1 MLKYLISFWIVACMS
16 LAQAWHPPAVVKV
29 IVGQSPG
36 GGNEFAFRGISPIL
50 EKNYP
55 DTKFIFEYVRG
66 LDNVIA
72 MNHFAE
78 QRSDGSSILVVV
90 QATGFVAAPV
100 AYASKLKVDPMN
112 YTSVTSLAKSPM
124 AFVVSKNSK
133 FNSVPQL
140 IEYIKNK
147 NKLNIGVSGSINLLV
162 YGYLLDQLGASTSQ
176 VQAIRYNSPTD
187 ASLAAAT
194 DIIDVAI
201 VPLSVPKPLIDS
213 GRLRLLSHTGSSVIP
228 GLDSVAMMKNYIPG
242 LVLDANWSVFLP
254 PNTADEI
261 ADWYQSAFLQ
271 AISVES
277 ARQYYNNNWATID
290 KSSQGKKNLDES
302 IKLLRQQ
309 WIPTANKVIK
319 EDNTQ

>member
-1 MLKYLISFWIVACMS
+1 M
-16 LAQAWHPPAVVKV
+16 
-29 IVGQSPG
+29 
-36 GGNEFAFRGISPIL
+36 
-50 EKNYP
+50 
-55 DTKFIFEYVRG
+55 
-66 LDNVIA
+66 
-72 MNHFAE
+72 
-78 QRSDGSSILVVV
+78 
-90 QATGFVAAPV
+90 
-100 AYASKLKVDPMN
+100 
-112 YTSVTSLAKSPM
+112 
-124 AFVVSKNSK
+124 
-133 FNSVPQL
+133 
-140 IEYIKNK
+140 
-147 NKLNIGVSGSINLLV
+147 
-162 YGYLLDQLGASTSQ
+162 
-176 VQAIRYNSPTD
+176 
-187 ASLAAAT
+187 
-194 DIIDVAI
+194 
-201 VPLSVPKPLIDS
+201 IDS